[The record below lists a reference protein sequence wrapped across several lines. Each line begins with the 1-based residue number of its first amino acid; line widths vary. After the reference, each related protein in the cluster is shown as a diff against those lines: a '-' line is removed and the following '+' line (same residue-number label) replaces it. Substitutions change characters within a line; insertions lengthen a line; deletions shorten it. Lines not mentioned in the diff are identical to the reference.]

1 MLVRRGH
8 PAGVDVHAC
17 GGCGGHFVSYETM
30 VRLEAFGRGKSSPHE
45 VARRAYDRARDEV
58 TCAKCGG
65 DTARRKWGVEGL
77 TFVDVCVDFDC
88 RGVWLDES
96 ELEAVSGASA
106 FTPPEAPS
114 THER

>member
-17 GGCGGHFVSYETM
+17 GGCGGHFVSYESM
-30 VRLEAFGRGKSSPHE
+30 VRHEAFGRGKSSPHE

-114 THER
+114 SHER